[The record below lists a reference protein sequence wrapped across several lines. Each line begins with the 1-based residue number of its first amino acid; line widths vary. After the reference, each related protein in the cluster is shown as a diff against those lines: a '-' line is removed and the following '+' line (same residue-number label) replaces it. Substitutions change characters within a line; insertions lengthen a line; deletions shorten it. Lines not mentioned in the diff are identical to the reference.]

1 MTICADCPATIKGK
15 GKTGRCLSCSLR
27 YTIKINPQL
36 REAKRRAGR
45 ASAVADAAGR
55 SARAKSIGLAAIGR
69 AARTPESFA
78 KLGRNVSAARM
89 AWCPPELRD
98 QARYLT
104 NTKRIPAADVRR
116 MILEQHEADMKRFSE
131 RLVAYG

>member
-1 MTICADCPATIKGK
+1 MPVLLAAIHYQDQSAASRGQAP
-15 GKTGRCLSCSLR
+15 RW
-27 YTIKINPQL
+27 
-36 REAKRRAGR
+36 RALPLP
-45 ASAVADAAGR
+45 DAAGR
-55 SARAKSIGLAAIGR
+55 SREPSPSAWQQLAG
-69 AARTPESFA
+69 AARTPERVLPNWA
-78 KLGRNVSAARM
+78 NVSAARM

-116 MILEQHEADMKRFSE
+116 MILEQYEADMKRFSE